1 MSKKM
6 MGAVCLTALFAVSAF
21 AQTADELIAKSITAQ
36 GGAEKMK
43 SMKSMKMS
51 GKMKMGPMEAPFVLT
66 KARPDELRMDF
77 TIQGMTAT
85 QAFDGTTGWMV
96 MPFAGKKDAEKM
108 PEDMVKAF
116 RDEADFDGPMVD
128 YKAKGNKVEYIGK
141 EDVQGSPT
149 YKLKVTTKSGAE
161 TMVFLDADSYL
172 PIRSEGK
179 RKMQGTDVETET
191 TIGDYKEVEGM
202 MFPHS
207 IESHMK
213 GKPAG
218 QSIAVEK
225 IELNPKIDSASFVM
239 PKVAEKP
246 KEAEPTVAEKPKK
259 AEPTVAEK
267 PKKAEPKKAQP
278 KKADPKKP

>member
-21 AQTADELIAKSITAQ
+21 AQTADELIAKSIQAQ
-36 GGAEKMK
+36 GGADKMK
-43 SMKSMKMS
+43 AMQSVKMS
-51 GKMKMGPMEAPFVLT
+51 GKMKMGPMEAPFVIT
-66 KARPDELRMDF
+66 KARPEQMRMDF

-85 QAFDGTTGWMV
+85 QAFDGSNGWMI
-96 MPFAGKKDAEKM
+96 MPFQGKKDAVNM

-116 RDEADFDGPMVD
+116 RDEADFDGPMID
-128 YKAKGNKVEYIGK
+128 YKTKGNKVEYIGK

-161 TMVFLDADSYL
+161 TMVFLDADSSL
-172 PIRSEGK
+172 PIRIEGK

-191 TIGDYKEVEGM
+191 TIGDYKQVDGM
-202 MFPHS
+202 MFPFS
-207 IESHMK
+207 IESHPK

-218 QSIAVEK
+218 QSIAIEKVE
-225 IELNPKIDSASFVM
+225 INPKIDAASFVM

-246 KEAEPTVAEKPKK
+246 KEAEPKK
-259 AEPTVAEK
+259 
-267 PKKAEPKKAQP
+267 Q
-278 KKADPKKP
+278 